1 MSKPTILLTGA
12 TGFLGSKILES
23 LLNQNYPVVLL
34 KRSTSNL
41 WRIKHLIKFAK
52 SYNIDAISLDRA
64 FIDQKINSVI
74 HTACQYDRNGQ
85 SIQQIA
91 ESNLIFGLKILD
103 TCLKF
108 KTNTFF
114 NIDTLL
120 QKNLNTY
127 TLSKKQFVEWL
138 KLKSTQIQIVNL
150 KIDMMYGP
158 KDDTNKL
165 IPWVISELKKN
176 VLDIK
181 LTKGDQKRDFIYID
195 DVVTACMT
203 VLKKAPFLQN
213 FNQFDI
219 GSGQLIKVKTFLE
232 QLKKTYE
239 TNIGVIKTKL
249 DFGAISYREG
259 EKMFTEVNNKTLIE
273 LGWSPK
279 INLETGLNNILK
291 EHL

>member
-23 LLNQNYPVVLL
+23 LLNQNYPVVIL

-74 HTACQYDRNGQ
+74 HTACQYDRNGKI
-85 SIQQIA
+85 IQQIA
-91 ESNLIFGLKILD
+91 ASNLMFGLEILD

-114 NIDTLL
+114 NIDTVL
-120 QKNLNTY
+120 QKNLNAY
-127 TLSKKQFVEWL
+127 TLSKNQFVEWL

-165 IPWVISELKKN
+165 IPWVISELKK
-176 VLDIK
+176 K
-181 LTKGDQKRDFIYID
+181 CARY
-195 DVVTACMT
+195 
-203 VLKKAPFLQN
+203 
-213 FNQFDI
+213 
-219 GSGQLIKVKTFLE
+219 
-232 QLKKTYE
+232 
-239 TNIGVIKTKL
+239 
-249 DFGAISYREG
+249 
-259 EKMFTEVNNKTLIE
+259 
-273 LGWSPK
+273 K
-279 INLETGLNNILK
+279 INK
-291 EHL
+291 RRSKA